1 MNSIQLVDLLS
12 QYKKIETE
20 VNDAIINVVRSG
32 KYINGP
38 EVKSFKTHLQEKLN
52 VKHVIP
58 CANGTDALQIA
69 LMAAGLKPGDE
80 VITPSFSYIATAE
93 VIALLNLKPVFIE
106 VNPDSFT
113 IDIDQLEKVYNPKVK
128 AIIPVHLYGQCADME
143 PILNFSRKN
152 KIVVIEDT
160 AQAIDTSYTFSD
172 GTVKKAGT
180 MGDFGTTSFFPS
192 KNLGAYGDAGAI
204 FTNDDD
210 LATKAS
216 MVANHGQSRKYVH
229 DIIGCNSRL
238 DTIQAAVL
246 DVKLKYL
253 GNYIT
258 ARQEVAEKYSAA
270 FKTIDDLQTPK
281 IEKYS
286 DHTYHQYTLKLKD
299 ANKRDALMT
308 FLNNESIPCNT
319 YYPIPI
325 HLQKGFSKFEIN
337 TDLTLTEDLCSRV
350 ISLPMHTEMEEDQ
363 ISFITKKVLE
373 FFKK

>member
-1 MNSIQLVDLLS
+1 
-12 QYKKIETE
+12 
-20 VNDAIINVVRSG
+20 VRSG

-38 EVKSFKTHLQEKLN
+38 EVKSFKIHLQQKLN

-69 LMAAGLKPGDE
+69 LMAAGLEPGDE
-80 VITPSFSYIATAE
+80 VITPSFTYIATAE

-106 VNPDSFT
+106 VDPDNFT
-113 IDIDQLEKVYNPKVK
+113 IDVDQLEKVYNPKVK
-128 AIIPVHLYGQCADME
+128 AIIPVHLYGQSANME

-152 KIVVIEDT
+152 NIVVIEDT

-180 MGDFGTTSFFPS
+180 MGEFGTTSFFPS

-210 LATKAS
+210 LAAKAS

-238 DTIQAAVL
+238 DTIQAAIL
-246 DVKLKYL
+246 DIKLKYL
-253 GNYIT
+253 SNYIS
-258 ARQEVAEKYSAA
+258 ARQEVAEKYNAA
-270 FKTIDDLQTPK
+270 FNTIDDLQTPK
-281 IEKYS
+281 IDKYS

-299 ANKRDALMT
+299 ATKRDALMT

-325 HLQKGFSKFEIN
+325 HLQKGFSKFKVN
-337 TDLTLTEDLCSRV
+337 TDLSLTEDLCSRV

-363 ISFITKKVLE
+363 INFITKKVLE